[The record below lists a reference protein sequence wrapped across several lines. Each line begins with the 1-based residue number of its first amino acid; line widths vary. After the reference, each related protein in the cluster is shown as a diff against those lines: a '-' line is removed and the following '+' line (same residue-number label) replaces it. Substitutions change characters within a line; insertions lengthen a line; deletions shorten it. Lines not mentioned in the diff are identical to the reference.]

1 MEKIPPEAREVLR
14 DAFLKGEASTLPVHL
29 GYFFQWYSVAEV
41 SITTMLAWVLDFYN
55 LEKLEY
61 LVRGMDGRVKCE
73 RLRQAAR
80 AYRPLGPEL
89 EVRLEYFQQ
98 KVVPLRN
105 KLVHTWPYLN
115 VKTGRI
121 YFMSTGVP
129 GGTPDELEKRFKS
142 GKAKTIHLDDL
153 FGYGAWLHLFAQ
165 DLTDALCASIDGGA
179 LEIAS
184 PQSDRPKGFQKGHP
198 PKAGPAKPDR
208 RARKRRKKPPSA

>member
-14 DAFLKGEASTLPVHL
+14 NAFLTGEAATLPVHL
-29 GYFFQWYSVAEV
+29 GYFFQWYSVVEV
-41 SITTMLAWVLDFYN
+41 SITTMLAWVLGFYN

-61 LVRGMDGRVKCE
+61 LVRGMDGRIKCE

-89 EVRLEYFQQ
+89 EIRLEYFQQ

-115 VKTGRI
+115 GKTGRI
-121 YFMSTGVP
+121 YFMTTGAP
-129 GGTPDELEKRFKS
+129 FGSAEELEKLFKS

-165 DLTDALCASIDGGA
+165 DLFEALRASVDGGP
-179 LEIAS
+179 LEMAS
-184 PQSDRPKGFQKGHP
+184 PQSDRPKGLQKGHP
-198 PKAGPAKPDR
+198 PKAGHAKPDR
-208 RARKRRKKPPSA
+208 RARKQPKNPPDA